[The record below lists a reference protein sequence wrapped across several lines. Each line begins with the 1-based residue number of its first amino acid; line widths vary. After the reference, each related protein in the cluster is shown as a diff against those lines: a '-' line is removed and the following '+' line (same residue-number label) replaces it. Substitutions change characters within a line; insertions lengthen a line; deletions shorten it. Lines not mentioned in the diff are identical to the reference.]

1 MASLPKVRDGFL
13 LQQIAEEISV
23 GPITIGTAEW
33 YTWLEHH
40 RSFCFEAQGCSFTA
54 RKERRP
60 GGWYWYGYRRMQG
73 KLHRAYIGK
82 TARLTLE
89 RLNEVA
95 KILEKAGDA
104 LQGSMYLIG
113 TAGIGKTRLA
123 IQVATDLLED
133 FDDGAYFV
141 PLAPISD
148 KDLVPSTIARSF
160 GLKESSNRSMV
171 EHLKVYLSN
180 KCLLLVL
187 DNFEH
192 VVTAAPL
199 LVELLTA
206 CPKLKLLVTSREVLH
221 LHVEEQFSVPPLALP
236 DLKHLEDIESPAQFA
251 AVELFNLRAQAV
263 LPGFR
268 MTAANANTIA
278 TICTRLDGLPLAIEL
293 AAARIKL
300 LSPQALLA
308 RLEHRLYVL
317 TQGPQDVPE
326 RQQALRNTI
335 QWSYDLLDAQEQR
348 LFRQLSV
355 FAGGCTLEA
364 VEAVCQ
370 ASGNET
376 MNVLEGVASLIDKS
390 LLYTTRQEDEEPRL
404 GMLETIREY
413 GLECLETCGE
423 MEVIRYAHASYYLRL
438 VEAAEPQLVGAEQ
451 GQWSDRLEQELENI
465 RATMRWFLERED
477 VGEGIE
483 IPFFLN
489 ALSAFWTERGYLS
502 EARQW
507 FERLLTTSAGA
518 VTLRRAVEL
527 WCASRL
533 AFNQDDFHQA
543 ERLAQEGLELF
554 RKLDDK
560 RGVGLALLRLG
571 DVASR
576 RHNHQKACLLLEESV
591 TILRKWG
598 FKTNLAYSLSSF
610 APVLSEQGKYTRACV
625 LAEESLALFRELNHL
640 GGVAHALCCLAKAHL
655 LQGEY
660 HSARIVGE
668 EGLAI
673 ARKLGMKSIIASSLQ
688 LLGQVALHQGDG
700 ATARTLL
707 MESLAIKRE
716 SGSRWTYAEL
726 LILLGSIVAFQ
737 RDDTQANS
745 LFKESLAILKDLNDA
760 EMVASVLENV
770 AEAVLAQGS
779 PTWSA
784 RLWGA
789 AHSMREA
796 IGALLPLDNGP

>member
-1 MASLPKVRDGFL
+1 MYRPRRMPGSDSLQVQQVSPIPLPTVLAVAEALTEPELVPKNSLPVQLTPLIGRGQDAAIAKAILLRPEVRL
-13 LQQIAEEISV
+13 L
-23 GPITIGTAEW
+23 
-33 YTWLEHH
+33 
-40 RSFCFEAQGCSFTA
+40 
-54 RKERRP
+54 
-60 GGWYWYGYRRMQG
+60 
-73 KLHRAYIGK
+73 
-82 TARLTLE
+82 
-89 RLNEVA
+89 
-95 KILEKAGDA
+95 
-104 LQGSMYLIG
+104 SMIG

-326 RQQALRNTI
+326 QQQALRNTI

-364 VEAVCQ
+364 VEAVCTALPDGAGQ
-370 ASGNET
+370 
-376 MNVLEGVASLIDKS
+376 VFDGVASLLDKS
-390 LLYTTRQEDEEPRL
+390 LLQQIEQEGEEPRL
-404 GMLETIREY
+404 TILETVREY
-413 GLECLETCGE
+413 GLESLRESGE
-423 MEVIRYAHASYYLRL
+423 AH
-438 VEAAEPQLVGAEQ
+438 
-451 GQWSDRLEQELENI
+451 
-465 RATMRWFLERED
+465 
-477 VGEGIE
+477 
-483 IPFFLN
+483 
-489 ALSAFWTERGYLS
+489 
-502 EARQW
+502 
-507 FERLLTTSAGA
+507 
-518 VTLRRAVEL
+518 
-527 WCASRL
+527 
-533 AFNQDDFHQA
+533 
-543 ERLAQEGLELF
+543 
-554 RKLDDK
+554 
-560 RGVGLALLRLG
+560 
-571 DVASR
+571 
-576 RHNHQKACLLLEESV
+576 ESQ
-591 TILRKWG
+591 R
-598 FKTNLAYSLSSF
+598 
-610 APVLSEQGKYTRACV
+610 
-625 LAEESLALFRELNHL
+625 
-640 GGVAHALCCLAKAHL
+640 AHALYYLAFAEEAEPHL
-655 LQGEY
+655 
-660 HSARIVGE
+660 
-668 EGLAI
+668 
-673 ARKLGMKSIIASSLQ
+673 
-688 LLGQVALHQGDG
+688 
-700 ATARTLL
+700 
-707 MESLAIKRE
+707 
-716 SGSRWTYAEL
+716 
-726 LILLGSIVAFQ
+726 
-737 RDDTQANS
+737 
-745 LFKESLAILKDLNDA
+745 KE
-760 EMVASVLENV
+760 V
-770 AEAVLAQGS
+770 Q
-779 PTWSA
+779 
-784 RLWGA
+784 
-789 AHSMREA
+789 
-796 IGALLPLDNGP
+796 

>member
-104 LQGSMYLIG
+104 LQGSMYRPRRMPGSDSLQIQQVSPIPLPTVLAVAEALTEPELVPKNSLPVQLTPLIGRGQDAAIAKAILLRPEVRLLSMIG

-364 VEAVCQ
+364 VEAVCK

-518 VTLRRAVEL
+518 VTL
-527 WCASRL
+527 
-533 AFNQDDFHQA
+533 
-543 ERLAQEGLELF
+543 
-554 RKLDDK
+554 
-560 RGVGLALLRLG
+560 
-571 DVASR
+571 
-576 RHNHQKACLLLEESV
+576 
-591 TILRKWG
+591 
-598 FKTNLAYSLSSF
+598 
-610 APVLSEQGKYTRACV
+610 
-625 LAEESLALFRELNHL
+625 
-640 GGVAHALCCLAKAHL
+640 
-655 LQGEY
+655 
-660 HSARIVGE
+660 
-668 EGLAI
+668 
-673 ARKLGMKSIIASSLQ
+673 
-688 LLGQVALHQGDG
+688 
-700 ATARTLL
+700 
-707 MESLAIKRE
+707 
-716 SGSRWTYAEL
+716 
-726 LILLGSIVAFQ
+726 
-737 RDDTQANS
+737 
-745 LFKESLAILKDLNDA
+745 
-760 EMVASVLENV
+760 
-770 AEAVLAQGS
+770 
-779 PTWSA
+779 
-784 RLWGA
+784 
-789 AHSMREA
+789 
-796 IGALLPLDNGP
+796 